1 MIYKHFEVAFFSG
14 VWVSH
19 ERKTLRILHTYFSL
33 LLQTNNS
40 KLLTAKNM
48 RMLLSQGRADLHLE
62 KQSVF
67 HEVSP

>member
-19 ERKTLRILHTYFSL
+19 ERKT